1 MSISVPY
8 FTKSPLVLSVTL
20 AAGEHSC
27 VDEDNPRWTLV
38 KRHTLAEDNV
48 TSAAVKRQ
56 ALEASD

>member
-1 MSISVPY
+1 M
-8 FTKSPLVLSVTL
+8 LSVTL

-27 VDEDNPRWTLV
+27 VDEDNPRWALV